1 MTTHRIKYF
10 EDFALGETHETP
22 PVKVTEAEIISFAEK
37 FDPQPMHL
45 SATAPGELIASGW
58 HTASL
63 TMRLFVT
70 SGWYTPP
77 PGALGLGVQD
87 LAWPRPVRPGDWL
100 HLRLEVSGLRTSRS
114 KPGFG
119 ILATRMVTLTQD
131 GDIVQTMTTSVLIPR
146 RSL

>member
-1 MTTHRIKYF
+1 VSAPRTKYF
-10 EDFALGETHETP
+10 EDFAHGEAFETP
-22 PVKVTEAEIISFAEK
+22 PVQVTADDIIRFAAA

-45 SATAPGELIASGW
+45 SATAPGGLIASGW

-70 SGWYTPP
+70 SGWYAPP
-77 PGALGLGVQD
+77 QGALGMGVQD
-87 LAWPRPVRPGDWL
+87 LTWPRPVHPGAL
-100 HLRLEVSGLRTSRS
+100 LRLRIEVTGLRISRS

-119 ILATRMVTLTQD
+119 ILSMRMVTLTQD
-131 GDIVQTMTTSVLIPR
+131 GDAVQTMTTSVLIPR